1 MTHLGPRSP
10 TMRTATAPH
19 AAARAHRL
27 LAILALV
34 PACHSSKTTEAP
46 PQAALAGSRTA
57 QEIFRPLKQRFVGT
71 PADKRAAL
79 EPNLTWF
86 IEAYPKDGNAALARV
101 YLAFIAVDKGDVA
114 RARRLLDEARTG
126 PSGTVRDLAEVVEGR
141 ILLHRGDAQ
150 QAFERF
156 LPLVGKLIDP
166 YARLLLDESI
176 VAAAIEAHRW
186 YEAVAFMDLWLRDGQ
201 EDQAEMVHT
210 AVRRSLEA
218 IPGDALE
225 TMLQAIKAQNGRA
238 GYGTEIRK
246 AVVARLATVAL
257 ADQNTELARRLVETD
272 DQALGDA
279 VEGLEEL
286 ASSGGAPSI
295 EGRTIG
301 LLVSTGKSQLGVRA
315 AQVLTGVVDAL
326 RLTAGGAPDHVRL
339 ATRDER
345 ETKRTDLALLSLAR
359 HGAAILIAGFDSPQ
373 ADVAARFA
381 VRTHIPVI
389 LLSPLSD
396 GSAPAPPA
404 FLLGAPHASVLDALL
419 EHLTAK
425 GAHAVAP
432 VGGPV
437 TAGAG
442 PGLSLL
448 EVGACEAAGRAGES
462 HFPIESWQKGRLDA
476 LLLLGDAACTAEA
489 IGDVAQARFGRVRAA
504 VGLESAEIAA
514 EPNALT
520 LSVASA
526 GRFPLTQGGS
536 SSPLFGFKERHGQ
549 APSWFATMGH
559 DAAALARAALR
570 TLPADSTDDA
580 EEIAKR
586 QQRAEASLLRV
597 EVDLWS
603 TSARGFSGNAVMER
617 EIRVVEVK

>member
-1 MTHLGPRSP
+1 
-10 TMRTATAPH
+10 MRKTTAPQ
-19 AAARAHRL
+19 AAARARRL

-57 QEIFRPLKQRFVGT
+57 QETFRPLKQRFVGST
-71 PADKRAAL
+71 AEKRAAL
-79 EPNLTWF
+79 EPNLTSF
-86 IEAYPKDGNAALARV
+86 IDAHPKDGNVALARV

-114 RARRLLDEARTG
+114 RARSLLDQARPG
-126 PSGTVRDLAEVVEGR
+126 PSGTVRDLAELVEGR

-176 VAAAIEAHRW
+176 VAAAIGAHRW

-218 IPGDALE
+218 IPGEALE
-225 TMLQAIKAQNGRA
+225 TMLKAIKAQNGRT
-238 GYGTEIRK
+238 GYGPEIRK

-257 ADQNTELARRLVETD
+257 ADQNTELARRLVETTD

-326 RLTAGGAPDHVRL
+326 RLTAGGQPDHVRL

-359 HGAAILIAGFDSPQ
+359 HGAAILIAGFDPPQ

-404 FLLGAPHASVLDALL
+404 FLLGAPRTSVLDALL
-419 EHLTAK
+419 EHLKEK

-432 VGGPV
+432 VGAPV

-448 EVGACEAAGRAGES
+448 DVGACDAAGQAGES

-476 LLLLGDAACTAEA
+476 LLLLGDTACTTEA

-504 VGLESAEIAA
+504 VGLDSAEIAA

-526 GRFPLTQGGS
+526 GRFPLTPGS
-536 SSPLFGFKERHGQ
+536 ASSPLFGFKERHGQ

-559 DAAALARAALR
+559 DATALARAALR

-586 QQRAEASLLRV
+586 QQRAEASLRSV

-603 TSARGFSGNAVMER
+603 TSARGFSGSAVIER

>member
-1 MTHLGPRSP
+1 M
-10 TMRTATAPH
+10 
-19 AAARAHRL
+19 
-27 LAILALV
+27 ALV
-34 PACHSSKTTEAP
+34 SACHSSKKTEAP
-46 PQAALAGSRTA
+46 PRAALAGSRTA
-57 QEIFRPLKQRFVGT
+57 QETFRPLKQRFVGST
-71 PADKRAAL
+71 AEKRAAL
-79 EPNLTWF
+79 EPNLTSF
-86 IEAYPKDGNAALARV
+86 IDAYPKDGNAALARV

-114 RARRLLDEARTG
+114 RARRLLDEARPG
-126 PSGTVRDLAEVVEGR
+126 PSGTVRDLAELVEGR
-141 ILLHRGDAQ
+141 ILLHRGESQ

-176 VAAAIEAHRW
+176 VAAAIAAHRW

-210 AVRRSLEA
+210 AVRRSLQA

-225 TMLQAIKAQNGRA
+225 TMLKAIKAQNGRT

-272 DQALGDA
+272 EQALGDA

-286 ASSGGAPSI
+286 ASSGGAPII

-326 RLTAGGAPDHVRL
+326 RLTAGGPPDHVRL

-359 HGAAILIAGFDSPQ
+359 HGAAILIAGFDPAQ

-381 VRTHIPVI
+381 MRTHIPVI

-404 FLLGAPHASVLDALL
+404 FLLGAPRARVLDALVA
-419 EHLTAK
+419 HLKAK

-437 TAGAG
+437 AAGAA

-448 EVGACEAAGRAGES
+448 DDGACDAVGQAGES
-462 HFPIESWQKGRLDA
+462 RFPIESWQKGRLEA
-476 LLLLGDAACTAEA
+476 LLLLGDTACTSEA
-489 IGDVAQARFGRVRAA
+489 IGDVAQARLGRVRAA
-504 VGLESAEIAA
+504 VGLDSAEIAA
-514 EPNALT
+514 GPSALA

-526 GRFPLTQGGS
+526 GRFPLTQGGA

-559 DAAALARAALR
+559 DATVLARAALR
-570 TLPADSTDDA
+570 TLPSDSTDDA
-580 EEIAKR
+580 GEIAKR
-586 QQRAEASLLRV
+586 QQRAEAALRTV

-603 TSARGFSGNAVMER
+603 TSARGFSGRAVIER
-617 EIRVVEVK
+617 EIQVVEVK